1 MNGRVGLHLSIH
13 LGGKKPAQVS
23 DRMHCICIYTG
34 DRLSVQG
41 ETGVVGCK
49 QEWPSPLVTAG
60 VGQLLASG
68 NGRRWVMRG
77 DSERV

>member
-1 MNGRVGLHLSIH
+1 M
-13 LGGKKPAQVS
+13 
-23 DRMHCICIYTG
+23 
-34 DRLSVQG
+34 QG
-41 ETGVVGCK
+41 EAGVVGCK

-77 DSERV
+77 ESERV